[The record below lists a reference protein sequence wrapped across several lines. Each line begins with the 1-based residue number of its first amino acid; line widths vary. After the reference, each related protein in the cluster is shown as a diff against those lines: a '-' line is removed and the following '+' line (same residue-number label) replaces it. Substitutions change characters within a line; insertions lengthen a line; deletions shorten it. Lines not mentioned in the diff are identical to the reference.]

1 MTLGFRIFFCIIM
14 RILFVCTGNILR
26 SPTAQG
32 IARHQA
38 KIYDPEN
45 RLIFNSA
52 GIKVF
57 YHKEEPD
64 PRAFKLGTSKG
75 VVFNNIFAR
84 QIEIKYFENN
94 DLILA
99 MTKDHVEHL
108 KNMSDP
114 KHHPKI
120 RLLLEFCKVENSWHD
135 EVIDPYYGQS
145 QDISEVYHIIELAI
159 NNLFKIINPKKW

>member
-1 MTLGFRIFFCIIM
+1 MPSFIKLFGGKTALLNKYHQTQNQYKENDSTAYSFF
-14 RILFVCTGNILR
+14 
-26 SPTAQG
+26 
-32 IARHQA
+32 
-38 KIYDPEN
+38 
-45 RLIFNSA
+45 
-52 GIKVF
+52 KVF

-64 PRAFKLGTSKG
+64 PRAVKLGTSKG

-84 QIEIKYFENN
+84 QIEIKDFENN

-120 RLLLEFCKVENSWHD
+120 RLLLEFCKVKNSWHD